1 MKMKKE
7 EIIKMMDVK
16 RVISSIERKFIT
28 NNLRKEERI
37 DGRGLWDYR
46 EFSIKTDTI
55 ASAEGSADV
64 LLGETRI
71 ITGLKYDIG
80 VPFPDL
86 PNEGVCTVMAELLPL
101 ASPLFERGPPDEQSI
116 ELARVVDR
124 GIRHADCVQTKK
136 LCIKENKA
144 VYILF
149 IDMYVMN
156 YSGNMIDCGSV
167 SALAT
172 LISAHLPEGTW
183 TENGPEWTGKYLTGE
198 MIVNELPLSI
208 TYGKID
214 DIIFLD
220 PSLPEELVC
229 DGSITISCT
238 EQKITSIQKSGIA
251 TFSFDDVKMLSKKS
265 MEISKDLRKKFDLWQ
280 YKTTY
285 E

>member
-1 MKMKKE
+1 
-7 EIIKMMDVK
+7 MMDVK
-16 RVISSIERKFIT
+16 RIISKIERDYIIS
-28 NNLRKEERI
+28 NLKKEERI
-37 DGRGLWDYR
+37 DDRELWEYR
-46 EFSIKTDTI
+46 QFQLNSDII
-55 ASAEGSADV
+55 SSAEGSADV
-64 LLGETRI
+64 SLGDTRI
-71 ITGLKYDIG
+71 ITGLKYEVG
-80 VPFPDL
+80 EPFPDL

-149 IDMYVMN
+149 VDMYVIN
-156 YSGNMIDCGSV
+156 YAGNLIDAGGV

-172 LISAHLPEGTW
+172 LISSHIPEGKWNEEKGET
-183 TENGPEWTGKYLTGE
+183 EWTGKYLTGE
-198 MIVNELPLSI
+198 TIVNELPLVL

-229 DGSITISCT
+229 DGKVSISVT
-238 EQKITSIQKSGIA
+238 EDKITSIQKSGA
-251 TFSFDDVKMLSKKS
+251 TTFSIDEIKILGNKSLEIGQKLRKELNLLQYLSK
-265 MEISKDLRKKFDLWQ
+265 ID
-280 YKTTY
+280 
-285 E
+285 